1 MAAIRWILAASMA
14 LMLAS
19 VAVASTDLGADG
31 QMARALRVLES
42 SSSVISGAK
51 MQRYNNMRRMLA
63 SLELQSQ
70 CL

>member
-1 MAAIRWILAASMA
+1 
-14 LMLAS
+14 MLAS
-19 VAVASTDLGADG
+19 LAFASTDLGADG

-42 SSSVISGAK
+42 SSSTAISAK